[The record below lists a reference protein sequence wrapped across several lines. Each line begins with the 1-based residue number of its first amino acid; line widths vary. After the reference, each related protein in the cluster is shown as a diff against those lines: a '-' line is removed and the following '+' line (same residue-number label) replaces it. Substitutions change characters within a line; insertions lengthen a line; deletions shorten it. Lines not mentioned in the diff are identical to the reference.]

1 MPKTDAQVKAQ
12 IEKYE
17 QKYKDEQDELDSSLE
32 NEAQKNIT
40 FAKKLKEDLSKDLFG
55 QEQAIN
61 TVVNSMKNDI
71 IDNKKA
77 PKATYLYRTIRS

>member
-17 QKYKDEQDELDSSLE
+17 QKHKDEQEILLE

-40 FAKKLKEDLSKDLFG
+40 FAK
-55 QEQAIN
+55 N
-61 TVVNSMKNDI
+61 
-71 IDNKKA
+71 
-77 PKATYLYRTIRS
+77 